1 MLMTALAPMAGAS
14 ILPAVASTGATL
26 AGAGGLLSG
35 LGGLKGVLGGFG
47 DAITGLPASNLF
59 GIADSPMAGVGKL
72 LGGGLLGDF
81 SGVGRSAM
89 LGGQL
94 TQKEA
99 EQLNQ
104 QGMQMNQMPEPPQ
117 FAFPQNIRNIM
128 GGGAITEQEGLMLQ
142 QLMNQRQ
149 GSGNNILPP
158 VMNNNQQMLQPLN
171 TQIDPRTIMS
181 GLLAPRNYNI

>member
-1 MLMTALAPMAGAS
+1 MLPIMTALAPMAGAS

-89 LGGQL
+89 LGGAMGGAMAQSP
-94 TQKEA
+94 Q
-99 EQLNQ
+99 QLNQ
-104 QGMQMNQMPEPPQ
+104 QGMQMNQMMAEPPQ
-117 FAFPQNIRNIM
+117 FAFPQ
-128 GGGAITEQEGLMLQ
+128 
-142 QLMNQRQ
+142 
-149 GSGNNILPP
+149 LPP
-158 VMNNNQQMLQPLN
+158 VMNNNRQMLQPLN

-181 GLLAPRNYNI
+181 GLLAPRNYNIS

>member
-1 MLMTALAPMAGAS
+1 MTALAPMAGAS

-89 LGGQL
+89 LGGGMAQSP
-94 TQKEA
+94 Q
-99 EQLNQ
+99 QLNQ
-104 QGMQMNQMPEPPQ
+104 QGMQMNQMMAEPPQ
-117 FAFPQNIRNIM
+117 FAFPQ
-128 GGGAITEQEGLMLQ
+128 
-142 QLMNQRQ
+142 
-149 GSGNNILPP
+149 LPP
-158 VMNNNQQMLQPLN
+158 MMMNNQQMLQPLN

-181 GLLAPRNYNI
+181 GLLAPRNYNII

>member
-1 MLMTALAPMAGAS
+1 MLPIMTALAPMAGAS

-89 LGGQL
+89 LGGGMAQSP
-94 TQKEA
+94 Q
-99 EQLNQ
+99 QLNQ
-104 QGMQMNQMPEPPQ
+104 QGMQMNQMMAEPPQ
-117 FAFPQNIRNIM
+117 FAFPQ
-128 GGGAITEQEGLMLQ
+128 
-142 QLMNQRQ
+142 
-149 GSGNNILPP
+149 LPP
-158 VMNNNQQMLQPLN
+158 MMMNNQQMLQPLN